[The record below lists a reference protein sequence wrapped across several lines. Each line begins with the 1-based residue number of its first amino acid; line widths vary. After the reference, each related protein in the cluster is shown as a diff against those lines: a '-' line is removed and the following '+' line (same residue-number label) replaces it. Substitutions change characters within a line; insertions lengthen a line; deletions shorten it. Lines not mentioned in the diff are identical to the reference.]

1 MLLTVLRTFFHNG
14 GDGWQCCLLFGVPL
28 FSITIFASYQLGF
41 LVVGLA
47 RGYLGVICSSGENG
61 FPEEALL
68 THEECKDDAVF
79 GWNELK
85 E

>member
-1 MLLTVLRTFFHNG
+1 MHNG
-14 GDGWQCCLLFGVPL
+14 GKYYGWQCCLLFGVPL
-28 FSITIFASYQLGF
+28 FSVTIFAYCQLGF

-47 RGYLGVICSSGENG
+47 RVYLGIICSSGENG
-61 FPEEALL
+61 IPEEGLL
-68 THEECKDDAVF
+68 NREDAVF